1 MANNRCWNIG
11 SLILEPMSTRS
22 WLVSLLPAQL
32 PDPSMFL
39 FSFLYLRLFCPPL
52 GIVGNS
58 SCRLMIRPAFQ
69 KGSYINQKCFSMI
82 LKLWV
87 LSPKGEH
94 IFMITF
100 SVAITNTSWALTV
113 FLALRI
119 LWRIIRHHPCPPGFN
134 MFVTRKLFP
143 VRGLLRSAYLTGSYL
158 FLQFWRVFNL

>member
-1 MANNRCWNIG
+1 MPNRRCWNIR

-39 FSFLYLRLFCPPL
+39 FSFLYLRLFCPLL
-52 GIVGNS
+52 GIVENS
-58 SCRLMIRPAFQ
+58 SCRLMIRPTFQ
-69 KGSYINQKCFSMI
+69 KGSCINQKCFSMI

-87 LSPKGEH
+87 LSPKGVH

-100 SVAITNTSWALTV
+100 SSFAIRNTSWALTV
-113 FLALRI
+113 FLALKI
-119 LWRIIRHHPCPPGFN
+119 LWWRIRHHPCPPGFN

-143 VRGLLRSAYLTGSYL
+143 VSRLLRPTYLTVSYL
-158 FLQFWRVFNL
+158 FLPF